1 MVEVLERV
9 GDLDRVLTFKPD
21 NEGGLLAAI
30 PESLSNAPQ
39 MMPESKGAPF
49 GGLMAALAVKAARE
63 SLGVEQPLRT
73 LTVQYLSGA
82 KFEDVCFTA
91 ESLTRGRS
99 THFAEVRANQ
109 GRRTALVAGLTFGA
123 DGPGPRLRPIEQ
135 VVPAKPLD
143 AIESVDLNP
152 GFAPWFTRWVE
163 YRFAEDFKGFGN
175 HREPVVR
182 VWLRLKDGKPL
193 DELRLAFLLDAV
205 FPNYFM
211 VTAASISTTVDLRYD
226 LFHTLTPQTS
236 PDGWAYFEFNSHD
249 VSDGWAL
256 EDGVA
261 LAPDGTP
268 IAAARQLRKM
278 ISRADARFAHPRPPS

>member
-9 GDLDRVLTFKPD
+9 KDLDRVLDFEPD
-21 NEGGLLAAI
+21 EDGGLHVAI

-39 MMPESKGAPF
+39 TMDVKIGAPF
-49 GGLMAALAVKAARE
+49 GGLMAALAVRAARVALNIE
-63 SLGVEQPLRT
+63 HPLRT

-82 KFEDVCFTA
+82 RFDDVTFTA

-99 THFAEVRANQ
+99 THFAEVRATQ
-109 GRRTALVAGLTFGA
+109 GRRTAIVAGLTFGA
-123 DGPGPRLRPIEQ
+123 DGPGPRLRPIEET
-135 VVPAKPLD
+135 VPARPLA
-143 AIESVDLNP
+143 AIESVDLDPN
-152 GFAPWFTRWVE
+152 FAPWFTRWVE
-163 YRFAEDFKGFGN
+163 YRFAEAFKGFGN
-175 HREPVVR
+175 HDEPVVR

-205 FPNYFM
+205 FPNHFM
-211 VTAASISTTVDLRYD
+211 VTGPSISTTVDLRYD
-226 LFHTLTPQTS
+226 LFHTLTPATS
-236 PDGWAYFEFNSHD
+236 PEGWAYFEFRSHD

-256 EDGVA
+256 EDGIA

-278 ISRADARFAHPRPPS
+278 ITR

>member
-1 MVEVLERV
+1 MVEVLERAKSLEW
-9 GDLDRVLTFKPD
+9 DLDRVLTLEPD
-21 NEGGLLAAI
+21 NEGGLLVAI
-30 PESLSNAPQ
+30 PASLSNAPQ
-39 MMPESKGAPF
+39 VMPESKGAPF
-49 GGLMAALAVKAARE
+49 GGLMAALAVKAARQM
-63 SLGVEQPLRT
+63 LGIEHPLRT

-82 KFEDVCFTA
+82 KFDDVRFNA
-91 ESLTRGRS
+91 ESLVRGRS
-99 THFAEVRANQ
+99 THFAGVRASQ
-109 GRRTALVAGLTFGA
+109 GRRTAIVAGLTFGA

-135 VVPAKPLD
+135 VTPARPLD
-143 AIESVDLNP
+143 SVESVDLNP

-211 VTAASISTTVDLRYD
+211 VTGASISTTVDLRYD

-236 PDGWAYFEFNSHD
+236 PDGWAYFEFKSHD

-256 EDGVA
+256 EDGIA

-278 ISRADARFAHPRPPS
+278 ISRG

>member
-9 GDLDRVLTFKPD
+9 GDLDRVLEFNPD
-21 NEGGLLAAI
+21 NDGALHVAI

-39 MMPESKGAPF
+39 NMPQSFGAPF
-49 GGLMAALAVKAARE
+49 GGQMAALAIKAARQ
-63 SLGVEQPLRT
+63 SLKIEHPLRT

-82 KFEDVCFTA
+82 KFDDVAFSA
-91 ESLTRGRS
+91 ESLVRGRS
-99 THFAEVRANQ
+99 THFAEVRATQ
-109 GRRTALVAGLTFGA
+109 GRRTAIVAGLTFGA
-123 DGPGPRLRPIEQ
+123 DGPGPRLRPHEQ
-135 VVPAKPLD
+135 VTPAKPLD
-143 AIESVDLNP
+143 AIESVDLDP
-152 GFAPWFTRWVE
+152 AFAPWFTRWVE

-175 HREPVVR
+175 HDEPVVR

-211 VTAASISTTVDLRYD
+211 VTGASISTSVDLRYD

-236 PDGWAYFEFNSHD
+236 PDGWAYFEFRSND

-278 ISRADARFAHPRPPS
+278 ITR